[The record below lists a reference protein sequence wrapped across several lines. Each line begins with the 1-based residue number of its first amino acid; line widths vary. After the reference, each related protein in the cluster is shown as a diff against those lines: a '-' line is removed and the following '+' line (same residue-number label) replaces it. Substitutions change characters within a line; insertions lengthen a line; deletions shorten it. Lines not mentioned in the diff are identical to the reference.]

1 MPTVDFVS
9 STGSAVSQS
18 RTTATK
24 LIKNLGSPGYIAAQS
39 NASIVGVSRLR
50 SFPEAKAFSEFQ
62 SKAEIKLRL
71 NFGAMTI
78 GATSTTEV
86 VGFVNRN
93 TTAIPKGKLLVSN
106 VDPLINRTIAYP
118 PLNGKRLVKGDLTPI
133 QILVEGQKLGDL
145 SGILEVKG
153 RDLAT
158 SAVYNFTCSANFAA
172 QSFESQLVERRSG
185 ALAIEPYQTNGFPI
199 DKEIPCQYKF
209 VLTDGNGRIYTI
221 ETGSFTV
228 YPALI

>member
-9 STGSAVSQS
+9 STGSAFSSAQ
-18 RTTATK
+18 TTATK
-24 LIKNLGSPGYIAAQS
+24 LIKNLGSPGYMSAHS
-39 NASIVGVSRLR
+39 HASVVGVSRMR
-50 SFPEAKAFSEFQ
+50 SFPEAKAYSEFK
-62 SKAEIKLRL
+62 SKTQIKLRL
-71 NFGAMTI
+71 NFGEMTI
-78 GATSTTEV
+78 GATSTTEM

-93 TTAIPKGKLLVSN
+93 TIAIPKGKLLVSN

-118 PLNGKRLVKGDLTPI
+118 PLNGKRLAKGDLTPI

-145 SGILEVKG
+145 SGVLEIKG

-158 SAVYNFTCSANFAA
+158 TTIYTFTCFASFAA
-172 QSFESQLVERRSG
+172 QSFENQLVERRSG
-185 ALAIEPYQTNGFPI
+185 SLAIEPYQTSGFPI
-199 DKEIPCQYKF
+199 DKEISCQYKF
-209 VLTDGNGRIYTI
+209 VLTDGNGRIYTV